1 MAAPTIESTP
11 IPGMVVVRLDVRE
24 DARGWFKE
32 NWQREKMVALGL
44 PDFGPV
50 QNNISFNAT
59 AGATRGIHA
68 EPWDKFVSVGTG
80 RVFGA
85 WVDLREGDSFGAVFT
100 VEITPWVA
108 VFVPRGVGNAFQ
120 TLEDATSYT
129 YLVNDHWR
137 PGTTYPALAVDDPT
151 AAIPWPIPL
160 ADAEL
165 SEKDRHQNPQLADVT
180 PMAPRRTIVLGGN
193 GQLGR
198 ALAAALPQAEVVG
211 RDRLDLTDTEAL
223 RAWPWADYD
232 TIINAAAWTAVDA
245 AEDERAGA
253 WAANATGP
261 GGAGRHRPRAPAHPG
276 ALLHRLRLRRHP
288 RAAPRGRAGGA
299 ARASTASPRRPA
311 SWRSRGAPRHYVLRT
326 SWVIGDG
333 ANFVR
338 TMASLAD
345 RGISPSVVDDQHG
358 RLTFA
363 DELARATVHLLATG
377 AAYGTY
383 HVSNGGPATTWAGI
397 AREVFRLRGR
407 DPEDVTG
414 VSTEDY
420 FAGKAGRAAAAAQRA
435 RPGQARGHRLRARR
449 RGRRARGLRRDAV
462 DPAVEVHGL
471 AHLLERPAYVVGVA
485 LGRQLHDRGLG
496 DLGHRHVGDHRV
508 LGPHVLRLVV
518 AEQLLVE
525 LLPRRAG
532 R

>member
-1 MAAPTIESTP
+1 MSAPTIESTP

-100 VEITPWVA
+100 IEITPWVA

-165 SEKDRHQNPQLADVT
+165 SDKDRHQNPRLADVT

-198 ALAAALPQAEVVG
+198 ALAAALPRAEVVG

-232 TIINAAAWTAVDA
+232 TVINAAAWTAVDA

-261 GGAGRHRPRAPAHPG
+261 AVLADHRPRAPAHPG

-288 RAAPRGRAGGA
+288 RGARRGRAGDA
-299 ARASTASPRRPA
+299 T
-311 SWRSRGAPRHYVLRT
+311 
-326 SWVIGDG
+326 
-333 ANFVR
+333 
-338 TMASLAD
+338 
-345 RGISPSVVDDQHG
+345 G
-358 RLTFA
+358 RL
-363 DELARATVHLLATG
+363 
-377 AAYGTY
+377 
-383 HVSNGGPATTWAGI
+383 
-397 AREVFRLRGR
+397 
-407 DPEDVTG
+407 
-414 VSTEDY
+414 
-420 FAGKAGRAAAAAQRA
+420 
-435 RPGQARGHRLRARR
+435 RPVQGCR
-449 RGRRARGLRRDAV
+449 
-462 DPAVEVHGL
+462 
-471 AHLLERPAYVVGVA
+471 
-485 LGRQLHDRGLG
+485 
-496 DLGHRHVGDHRV
+496 
-508 LGPHVLRLVV
+508 
-518 AEQLLVE
+518 
-525 LLPRRAG
+525 
-532 R
+532 

>member
-1 MAAPTIESTP
+1 MTAPSVETTP

-24 DARGWFKE
+24 DDRGWFKE

-50 QNNISFNAT
+50 QNNVSFNAS

-85 WVDLREGDSFGAVFT
+85 WVDLRAGASFGAVFT

-120 TLEDATSYT
+120 TLEDATCYT

-137 PGTTYPALAVDDPT
+137 PGTTYPALALDDPT
-151 AAIPWPIPL
+151 AAIRWPIPL
-160 ADAEL
+160 ADAEV
-165 SEKDRHQNPQLADVT
+165 SEKDRHQNPRLADVS
-180 PMAPRRTIVLGGN
+180 PMAPRRTLVLGGN

-198 ALAAALPQAEVVG
+198 ALAATLPQAEVVG
-211 RDRLDLTDTEAL
+211 RDRLDLTDTAAL
-223 RAWPWADYD
+223 RAWPWTDYD
-232 TIINAAAWTAVDA
+232 TVVNAAAWTAVDA
-245 AEDERAGA
+245 AEEERAGA

-261 GGAGRHRPRAPAHPG
+261 AVLAAIAREHGITLVHYSTDYVFDGTVARHTEDEPVAPLSVYGQSKAAGELAVA
-276 ALLHRLRLRRHP
+276 
-288 RAAPRGRAGGA
+288 
-299 ARASTASPRRPA
+299 TV
-311 SWRSRGAPRHYVLRT
+311 PRHYLLRT
-326 SWVIGDG
+326 TWVVGDG

-345 RGISPSVVDDQHG
+345 RGVSPSVVDDQHG

-363 DELARATVHLLATG
+363 DELARATVHLLETRAP
-377 AAYGTY
+377 YGTY
-383 HVSNGGPATTWAGI
+383 HVSNGGSPSTWASV
-397 AREVFRLRGR
+397 ARDVFRLRGR

-420 FAGKAGRAAAAAQRA
+420 TAD
-435 RPGQARGHRLRARR
+435 RPGAPRPRHSVLDLTRLESTGFVPA
-449 RGRRARGLRRDAV
+449 DAG
-462 DPAVEVHGL
+462 AAL
-471 AHLLERPAYVVGVA
+471 TAYVA
-485 LGRQLHDRGLG
+485 QL
-496 DLGHRHVGDHRV
+496 
-508 LGPHVLRLVV
+508 P
-518 AEQLLVE
+518 AA
-525 LLPRRAG
+525 P
-532 R
+532 

>member
-1 MAAPTIESTP
+1 MSAPTVEHTP

-32 NWQREKMVALGL
+32 NWQRERMVALGL
-44 PDFGPV
+44 PDFAPV

-59 AGATRGIHA
+59 SGATRGIHA
-68 EPWDKFVSVGTG
+68 EPWDKFVSVATG

-85 WVDLREGDSFGAVFT
+85 WVDLREGDSFGTVFT
-100 VEITPWVA
+100 LEIAPGVA

-151 AAIPWPIPL
+151 LAIPWPIPL

-165 SEKDRHQNPQLADVT
+165 SDKDRHQNPHLADVR
-180 PMAPRRTIVLGGN
+180 PMAARRTIVLGGN
-193 GQLGR
+193 GQVGR

-245 AEDERAGA
+245 AEEERARA

-261 GGAGRHRPRAPAHPG
+261 AVLAGIARE
-276 ALLHRLRLRRHP
+276 HRLTLVHYSTDYVFDGSREVHREDEPVAPLGVYGQSK
-288 RAAPRGRAGGA
+288 AAGELAVA
-299 ARASTASPRRPA
+299 L
-311 SWRSRGAPRHYVLRT
+311 APRHYVLRA

-333 ANFVR
+333 PNFVR

-345 RGISPSVVDDQHG
+345 RGSSPSVVDDQHG

-363 DELARATVHLLATG
+363 DELARATVHLLVT
-377 AAYGTY
+377 AAPFGTY

-397 AREVFRLRGR
+397 AREVFLLRGR
-407 DPEDVTG
+407 DPGDVTG
-414 VSTEDY
+414 ISTEEY
-420 FAGKAGRAAAAAQRA
+420 VAGKAAAARPRHSVFDLSKLEATGFTPTEARTALASYTATPSDRA
-435 RPGQARGHRLRARR
+435 
-449 RGRRARGLRRDAV
+449 
-462 DPAVEVHGL
+462 
-471 AHLLERPAYVVGVA
+471 
-485 LGRQLHDRGLG
+485 
-496 DLGHRHVGDHRV
+496 
-508 LGPHVLRLVV
+508 
-518 AEQLLVE
+518 
-525 LLPRRAG
+525 
-532 R
+532 

>member
-11 IPGMVVVRLDVRE
+11 IPGMVVVRLDVHE

-32 NWQREKMVALGL
+32 NWQREKMVGLGL

-85 WVDLREGDSFGAVFT
+85 WVDLREGDSFGTVFT
-100 VEITPWVA
+100 IEITPWVA

-129 YLVNDHWR
+129 YLVNGHWR
-137 PGTTYPALAVDDPT
+137 PGTTYPALALDDPT
-151 AAIPWPIPL
+151 AAISWPIPL

-165 SEKDRHQNPQLADVT
+165 SAKDRQQNPQLAEVT

-198 ALAAALPQAEVVG
+198 ALAAALPAAEVVD
-211 RDRLDLTDTEAL
+211 RDRLDLTDTAAL
-223 RAWPWADYD
+223 RAWPWADYA

-245 AEDERAGA
+245 AEDERQAA

-261 GGAGRHRPRAPAHPG
+261 GVLARIARDHGITLVHYSTDYVFDGTRERHREDEPVAPLG
-276 ALLHRLRLRRHP
+276 VYGQSK
-288 RAAPRGRAGGA
+288 AAGEVAVA
-299 ARASTASPRRPA
+299 
-311 SWRSRGAPRHYVLRT
+311 GAPRHYVLRA
-326 SWVIGDG
+326 SWVVGDG
-333 ANFVR
+333 SNFVR

-345 RGISPSVVDDQHG
+345 RGISPRVVDDQHG

-363 DELARATVHLLATG
+363 SELARATVHLLAND
-377 AAYGTY
+377 APFGTY
-383 HVSNGGPATTWAGI
+383 HVSNGGPISTWAGI

-420 FAGKAGRAAAAAQRA
+420 FAGTRAAP
-435 RPGQARGHRLRARR
+435 RPRHSVL
-449 RGRRARGLRRDAV
+449 D
-462 DPAVEVHGL
+462 L
-471 AHLLERPAYVVGVA
+471 AKLEATGFTPTEAWGMLSSYVA
-485 LGRQLHDRGLG
+485 K
-496 DLGHRHVGDHRV
+496 
-508 LGPHVLRLVV
+508 
-518 AEQLLVE
+518 
-525 LLPRRAG
+525 LPI
-532 R
+532 

>member
-1 MAAPTIESTP
+1 MAAPTVESTP

-160 ADAEL
+160 AEAEL

-180 PMAPRRTIVLGGN
+180 PMAARRTIVLGGN

-198 ALAAALPQAEVVG
+198 ALAAALPHAQVVG
-211 RDRLDLTDTEAL
+211 RDRLDLTDTAAL

-253 WAANATGP
+253 WAANAT
-261 GGAGRHRPRAPAHPG
+261 APAVLAG
-276 ALLHRLRLRRHP
+276 IAREHRLTLVHYSTDYVFDGTREVHEVDEPVAPLGVYGQSK
-288 RAAPRGRAGGA
+288 AAGEIA
-299 ARASTASPRRPA
+299 AA
-311 SWRSRGAPRHYVLRT
+311 GAPRHYLLRT

-333 ANFVR
+333 TNFVR
-338 TMASLAD
+338 TMAGLAD
-345 RGISPSVVDDQHG
+345 RGVSPSVVDDQHG

-363 DELARATVHLLATG
+363 DELARATVHLLSTG

-383 HVSNGGPATTWAGI
+383 HVSNGGPATTWADI
-397 AREVFRLRGR
+397 AREVFRLKGR

-414 VSTEDY
+414 VSTEEY
-420 FAGKAGRAAAAAQRA
+420 FAGKAAAP
-435 RPGQARGHRLRARR
+435 RPRHSVFDLSRLEAT
-449 RGRRARGLRRDAV
+449 GFTPTEAWTA
-462 DPAVEVHGL
+462 L
-471 AHLLERPAYVVGVA
+471 ASYTG
-485 LGRQLHDRGLG
+485 
-496 DLGHRHVGDHRV
+496 
-508 LGPHVLRLVV
+508 GPS
-518 AEQLLVE
+518 A
-525 LLPRRAG
+525 
-532 R
+532 